1 MKFDYKIGLNELKKS
16 LVICP
21 KGPGVYQFI
30 NEKRKIIYIGK
41 AKNISNRL
49 KSYLN
54 FNILSNRIK
63 KMVCL
68 IRDVKFI
75 KTHTEVDALLL
86 ESNLIK
92 KHKPDFNIRL
102 IDDKSFPF
110 ILLDNSSEWTR
121 IRKVRG
127 DNHKNGFLYGP
138 FSSGYFIDKVITILE
153 KGFLLRTC
161 SDSDFNNRKNPCIL
175 YQIKRCSAP
184 CVGYIKKKDYKE
196 LVEEATS
203 FLNGKDYKIRKNLI
217 YLMERSSNK
226 QLYEEAALYR
236 DRIKALSKIS
246 QEKYSN
252 LDNKDNFDII
262 CGLKRIDI
270 ICIQVFFFRNGK
282 NLGNKEFFF
291 NNQKDMTCSSI
302 IEEFLGIFYLNK
314 VPPSSIL
321 INKKIRNISLI
332 EEFFKKEKN
341 VKTKLNLPK
350 KGKKVDL
357 VNMVEKNIVHSL
369 DKHISKSSQ
378 NKELEIGLRDALNLK
393 NIPKRI
399 EIYDNSHLSGTQPT
413 GAMIV
418 YKNNEFSRENY
429 RKFNIRVDS
438 NITNDD
444 YLMMSQVINRRLDIN
459 SNKLSWKNE
468 LPDLIIIDGGKGHLN
483 LVRKIIDEKKL
494 KNIDLI
500 SIAKGELRNAGNE
513 TIFHLDYSLK
523 FKKND
528 KILFFLQRLRDEA
541 HRFAIS
547 SQRYRRNKL
556 IKQSIFDN
564 ITGIGSKTKK
574 ILLSHFGSIE
584 NIKSAGIR
592 DLEGAPGIGK
602 KMAKKIYEEFNE

>member
-16 LVICP
+16 LIICP

-41 AKNISNRL
+41 AKNILNRL
-49 KSYLN
+49 RSYLN

-184 CVGYIKKKDYKE
+184 CVGHINKKDYKE
-196 LVEEATS
+196 LVKEATS
-203 FLNGKDYKIRKNLI
+203 FLNGKDSKIRKNLV

-246 QEKYSN
+246 QEKYSS

-270 ICIQVFFFRNGK
+270 ICVQVFFFRNGK

-291 NNQKDMTCSSI
+291 NNQKDMTCNSI

-314 VPPSSIL
+314 IPPSSIL
-321 INKKIRNISLI
+321 INKKIENISLI
-332 EEFFKKEKN
+332 EQLFKKKKN
-341 VKTKLNLPK
+341 VKTKISFPQ

-357 VNMVEKNIVHSL
+357 VNMVEKNIDHSL
-369 DKHISKSSQ
+369 DKQISKSSQ

-399 EIYDNSHLSGTQPT
+399 EVYDNSHLSGTQPT

-429 RKFNIRVDS
+429 RKFNIRVEG
-438 NITNDD
+438 NTTNDD

-459 SNKLSWKNE
+459 TNKLSWKND

-483 LVRKIIDEKKL
+483 SVRKIIDEKKL

-564 ITGIGSKTKK
+564 IVGIGSKTKR

-592 DLEGAPGIGK
+592 DLEGAPGVGK

>member
-68 IRDVKFI
+68 VRDVKFI

-236 DRIKALSKIS
+236 DRIKALTKIS

-399 EIYDNSHLSGTQPT
+399 EVYDNSHLSGTQPT